1 MAFVTVTPEV
11 IHCPRGSVS
20 EWWEYF
26 WCSKFCLLT
35 SEHLGPHFNTLRYIQ
50 PDNESSRCNH
60 LLDQLE
66 RSRVFLHL
74 VLLSWLQIC
83 GKFPQILHSQLL
95 RREITLT
102 LIMPLVSKSVQPHCT
117 PDFPALWRSS
127 IFNWFHWL
135 VKDTRTLY
143 TVGMDT
149 YRRYSIG
156 PINIRNKRFLVNFQL
171 KTCDINELKPI
182 FCLYSFTFDFLQL
195 NWAAR
200 CLLFDP
206 LQKNLISMFSLPPV
220 LSMVPVLTICV

>member
-1 MAFVTVTPEV
+1 
-11 IHCPRGSVS
+11 
-20 EWWEYF
+20 
-26 WCSKFCLLT
+26 
-35 SEHLGPHFNTLRYIQ
+35 
-50 PDNESSRCNH
+50 
-60 LLDQLE
+60 
-66 RSRVFLHL
+66 
-74 VLLSWLQIC
+74 
-83 GKFPQILHSQLL
+83 
-95 RREITLT
+95 
-102 LIMPLVSKSVQPHCT
+102 MPLVSKSVQPHCT

-143 TVGMDT
+143 IVGMDT

-171 KTCDINELKPI
+171 KTCDVNKLKPI

-206 LQKNLISMFSLPPV
+206 LQKKSHFHVFSSTCPQYGACANNLCLRAGRRGRVVVIPHSNKRSCSRAIL
-220 LSMVPVLTICV
+220 CV

>member
-35 SEHLGPHFNTLRYIQ
+35 SEHLGPHFNTLRYMTQQCNQIMNPADATICWISWSAPGFFFIWSCC
-50 PDNESSRCNH
+50 PDC
-60 LLDQLE
+60 
-66 RSRVFLHL
+66 RSVVSF
-74 VLLSWLQIC
+74 
-83 GKFPQILHSQLL
+83 QILHSQLL
-95 RREITLT
+95 RRKITLT
-102 LIMPLVSKSVQPHCT
+102 IIMPLVSKSVQPQCT
-117 PDFPALWRSS
+117 PDFPARWRSS
-127 IFNWFHWL
+127 ILNWFHWL
-135 VKDTRTLY
+135 IK
-143 TVGMDT
+143 VGVDT

-182 FCLYSFTFDFLQL
+182 FCLYSFTFGFLQL

-206 LQKNLISMFSLPPV
+206 LQKSSFPCFLFH
-220 LSMVPVLTICV
+220 LSSVWCLC